1 MALDDFIMVT
11 GEEWVEV
18 QNATE
23 LVNQGGMDN
32 LTMASV
38 IAGNDW
44 NGVREWAEAVGVITD
59 QQTILNARMIDSG
72 SDVKIWLIVAPL
84 G

>member
-59 QQTILNARMIDSG
+59 QQTVLNARMIDSG
-72 SDVKIWLIVAPL
+72 SEVKIWLIVAPL

>member
-1 MALDDFIMVT
+1 MASDDFILVT
-11 GEEWVEV
+11 GQEWVEV

-32 LTMASV
+32 LTMAGA
-38 IAGNDW
+38 IAGNEW

-59 QQTILNARMIDSG
+59 QQTVLNARMIDSG
-72 SDVKIWLIVAPL
+72 SEVKIWLIVAPL

>member
-1 MALDDFIMVT
+1 MASDDFVLVT